1 MSAMSNYLENEI
13 LDHILGTG
21 SWTMPTNVYLA
32 LFTADPGEAVASP
45 SGEVVSSGYARQ
57 ACAFGAAASGVA
69 SNSAIETF
77 GPATFDWGTIT
88 HWALYDAVVDG
99 NRLLYGALTSSRVIS
114 AGDSLVFAAAA
125 LAITAA

>member
-32 LFTADPGEAVASP
+32 LFTAVADGEAGTVTEV
-45 SGEVVSSGYARQ
+45 SGSGYSRQ
-57 ACAFGAAASGVA
+57 STAFAAASGGVA

-77 GPATFDWGTIT
+77 TASGGNWGTIT
-88 HWALYDAVVDG
+88 HWGLYDASTSG
-99 NRLLYGALTSSRVIS
+99 NLLIYGSLSASRVIND
-114 AGDSLVFAAAA
+114 GDSLTFAVGAVD
-125 LAITAA
+125 ITAA